1 MGLLRRPQLS
11 FKKLDDSWRI
21 RDDFV
26 VEKDK
31 RGWSAGRN
39 IRQFFRLAKST
50 LLETTMGKIGGKP
63 VSQLSKELD
72 HYLSL
77 STVVTLNTDPLSQ
90 SIMKSPCENGQQPI
104 HSRSLPA
111 FTFQGC
117 RIITIY
123 SARVKA
129 NTVRSIFKYEERQFS
144 NTSLINFLLC

>member
-1 MGLLRRPQLS
+1 MHVLRRLQLG
-11 FKKLDDSWRI
+11 FKKLDDSWWI

-39 IRQFFRLAKST
+39 ICKFFRFAKST
-50 LLETTMGKIGGKP
+50 LLETMGRKSKRTP
-63 VSQLSKELD
+63 VSQLSKLLD
-72 HYLSL
+72 NYLSL

-90 SIMKSPCENGQQPI
+90 SIMNSPCENGQQPM

-129 NTVRSIFKYEERQFS
+129 NTVRCANLS
-144 NTSLINFLLC
+144 NDSSQIPAW